1 MLCAESLY
9 KLFIEII
16 IIRED
21 GRSMSTVLF
30 NTLDLALLFTIYQCV
45 LFAFFLLLIK
55 KGKKQSNILLALFL
69 LSYAAIPLDT
79 LINFGEAFRQFA
91 INLSPNIFYVFGSAY
106 WLESVLLLFYVRSLI
121 YKDFKLKQQDLL
133 YLLPFVLYLGYE
145 ANNWYLLDT
154 NTKLAILNG
163 YHIEEE
169 PFYTRF
175 INLFRECFRT
185 FCGLLCLLEL
195 RHYQKQIKDN
205 FADIEDVD
213 LTWLKVLIIGFLII
227 RVQAILVTMGFMT
240 SIDLHLTINY
250 PVLGQLSNFMVMFLI
265 SFLIFFSL
273 GVSKLFNGIDS
284 VNNALTDKQAID
296 PAQVNRLINYMTE
309 NKPYLNQ
316 LLTLENLAAQI
327 AMPARQL
334 SQVINRHFDKNFFE
348 FINGYRID
356 ESKALLTKEENAKA
370 TILTI
375 MAQAGF
381 NSKATFNTL
390 FKKTVG
396 MTPSQYR
403 KEQKE
408 LF

>member
-1 MLCAESLY
+1 
-9 KLFIEII
+9 
-16 IIRED
+16 
-21 GRSMSTVLF
+21 MSTVLF

-55 KGKKQSNILLALFL
+55 KGNKQSNILLALFL

-91 INLSPNIFYVFGSAY
+91 INFSPNIFYVFGSAY

-121 YKDFKLKQQDLL
+121 YKDFRLKKTDLL
-133 YLLPFVLYLGYE
+133 YLLPFVLYLFYE

-185 FCGLLCLLEL
+185 FCGILCLLEL
-195 RHYQKQIKDN
+195 RHYQKKIKDN
-205 FADIEDVD
+205 FADIEEVD

-227 RVQAILVTMGFMT
+227 RVQAVLVTLGYMT
-240 SIDLHLTINY
+240 SIDLHVSIDY
-250 PVLGQLSNFMVMFLI
+250 PILGQLSNFMVMFLI

-284 VNNALTDKQAID
+284 KGTLAQDKQAID
-296 PAQVNRLINYMTE
+296 PEQITALTNYMNE
-309 NKPYLNQ
+309 HKPYLNQ
-316 LLTLENLAAQI
+316 LLTLENLAAQTS
-327 AMPARQL
+327 MPARQL

-348 FINGYRID
+348 YINSYRIE
-356 ESKALLTKEENAKA
+356 ESKELLSQEENAKTTMLA
-370 TILTI
+370 I

-381 NSKATFNTL
+381 NSKATFNTF
-390 FKKTVG
+390 FKKIVG
-396 MTPSQYR
+396 MTPTQYR
-403 KEQKE
+403 KAQQEQAQY
-408 LF
+408 

>member
-1 MLCAESLY
+1 
-9 KLFIEII
+9 
-16 IIRED
+16 
-21 GRSMSTVLF
+21 MSTVLF

-121 YKDFKLKQQDLL
+121 YKDFKLKKQDLL

-185 FCGLLCLLEL
+185 FCGVLCLLEL
-195 RHYQKQIKDN
+195 RHYQKQIKNN

-356 ESKALLTKEENAKA
+356 ESKALLTQEENAKA

>member
-1 MLCAESLY
+1 
-9 KLFIEII
+9 
-16 IIRED
+16 
-21 GRSMSTVLF
+21 MSTVLF

-45 LFAFFLLLIK
+45 LFAFFLLLLK

-91 INLSPNIFYVFGSAY
+91 INFSPNIFYVFGSAY

-121 YKDFKLKQQDLL
+121 YKDFSLKKKDIL
-133 YLLPFVLYLGYE
+133 YILPFVLYLFYE
-145 ANNWYLLDT
+145 ADNWYLLDT

-163 YHIEEE
+163 YHIDEE

-185 FCGLLCLLEL
+185 FCGVLCLLEL
-195 RHYQKQIKDN
+195 RLYQKKIKDS
-205 FADIEDVD
+205 FADIEEVD

-227 RVQAILVTMGFMT
+227 RVQAILVTLGYMT
-240 SIDLHLTINY
+240 SIDLNVSIAY
-250 PVLGQLSNFMVMFLI
+250 EVLGQASNFMLMFLI

-273 GVSKLFNGIDS
+273 RVSKLFNGIES
-284 VNNALTDKQAID
+284 STIQVQDKQAID
-296 PAQVNRLINYMTE
+296 PSQVTVLSNYMKA

-316 LLTLENLAAQI
+316 LLTLDNLASQI
-327 AMPARQL
+327 NMPARQL

-348 FINGYRID
+348 FINSYRIE
-356 ESKALLTKEENAKA
+356 ESKALLAQKENEKV
-370 TILTI
+370 TMLEI

-381 NSKATFNTL
+381 NSKATFNTF
-390 FKKTVG
+390 FKKAVG
-396 MTPSQYR
+396 MTPTQYR

-408 LF
+408 QA